1 MKLKTTY
8 LAAIIIL
15 ITLSSFTNKPATKM
29 SNTLSTLDSASFDF
43 WLGKWDA
50 TWDENGTT
58 CHGTNTITRAM
69 NDFFIHENF
78 VVLDG
83 ANKGFVGESY
93 SILDKKDGNWKQTWI
108 DNTGGY
114 LEFTGAIDG
123 ESKIFEQSFV
133 NKKGKKIYQR
143 MRFYNIQKDSF
154 LWDWENSTDG
164 KTWTL
169 SWRINYTRAK

>member
-1 MKLKTTY
+1 MKFKTIYFTGI
-8 LAAIIIL
+8 LSIIL
-15 ITLSSFTNKPATKM
+15 LTSFTNKTYTKM
-29 SNTLSTLDSASFDF
+29 YSNTSTLDTASFDF

-50 TWDENGTT
+50 TWDENGKI
-58 CHGTNTITRAM
+58 CHGTNTITRTM

-83 ANKGFVGESY
+83 ANQGFVGESF
-93 SILDKKDGNWKQTWI
+93 SILDKKDGKWKQTWI

-114 LEFTGAIDG
+114 LEFTGAVDG
-123 ESKIFEQSFV
+123 DTKIFEQSFV
-133 NKKGKKIYQR
+133 NKNGKTIYQR

-164 KTWTL
+164 IKWNL